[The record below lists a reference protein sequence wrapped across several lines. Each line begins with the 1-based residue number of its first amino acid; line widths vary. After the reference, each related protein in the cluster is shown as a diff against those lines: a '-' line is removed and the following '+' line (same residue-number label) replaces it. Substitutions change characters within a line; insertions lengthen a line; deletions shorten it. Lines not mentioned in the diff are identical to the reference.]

1 MQFRSD
7 ATEEMR
13 RGLDDIRASFDV
25 PGEFPAEVVAAAEAA
40 AARPLGDEHVDRTAW
55 EFVTLDPAASKD
67 LDQAFHIEMD
77 GEVVV
82 LHYAIA
88 DVDWFVQPGD
98 AVDVEAWKRGVTIYL
113 PDRRARLYPEVLSEG
128 AASLLPDEV
137 RPAYVFTVRIAADGG
152 VTLAGCER
160 AAIRS
165 RAKLAYDA
173 VTPEQLP
180 DGFDELSRRIVA
192 AEDARGAP
200 RVELPEQELER
211 DDTGTWSLTFRPR
224 LDSENRNA
232 GMSLACNLAVADALF
247 AAKTGLFRTMP
258 EVDESHVGRLRHVA
272 RAVGLDWPDGT
283 SLAGFQR
290 SLADDDPKAAAFLM
304 AIRRAG
310 GGATYE
316 PFREGERPWHS
327 AMQATYV
334 HATAPLR
341 RLADRHVIAAA
352 YAVANGQPV
361 PDWAD
366 EAFAALP
373 ARMDAAE
380 ELASRVERAAVDL
393 AEAVLLSG
401 RGGEQFDAVVISEDG
416 KDAQIQ
422 ITEPAVLARLTA
434 RKVDPGDRITVRVGE
449 VDVAA
454 RVVHLERVG

>member
-7 ATEEMR
+7 ATEEMQ

-200 RVELPEQELER
+200 RR
-211 DDTGTWSLTFRPR
+211 ASR
-224 LDSENRNA
+224 A
-232 GMSLACNLAVADALF
+232 G
-247 AAKTGLFRTMP
+247 
-258 EVDESHVGRLRHVA
+258 A
-272 RAVGLDWPDGT
+272 RA
-283 SLAGFQR
+283 
-290 SLADDDPKAAAFLM
+290 
-304 AIRRAG
+304 
-310 GGATYE
+310 
-316 PFREGERPWHS
+316 
-327 AMQATYV
+327 
-334 HATAPLR
+334 
-341 RLADRHVIAAA
+341 
-352 YAVANGQPV
+352 
-361 PDWAD
+361 
-366 EAFAALP
+366 
-373 ARMDAAE
+373 
-380 ELASRVERAAVDL
+380 
-393 AEAVLLSG
+393 
-401 RGGEQFDAVVISEDG
+401 
-416 KDAQIQ
+416 
-422 ITEPAVLARLTA
+422 
-434 RKVDPGDRITVRVGE
+434 
-449 VDVAA
+449 
-454 RVVHLERVG
+454 